1 MYRHSTYEVNL
12 LPFRN
17 LISEQR
23 SERLRGM
30 LEYKCADGIATI
42 TLDDGKVNVL
52 SLDTQRALHEAFDR
66 AEQDKAVVLLSG
78 RPGVFSAGFDLP
90 VLRAGGPAGT
100 AMVHGGFQLAARVL
114 MHPAPVVAACTGHA
128 IAMGAFLLLSCDY
141 RVGAAGPYKLMANE
155 VALGLAF
162 PYTGATILR
171 SRLTP
176 SAYRRATLLSEQFS
190 PDNAIETG
198 FLDRVVPADEV
209 HAAALDVARAA
220 TALDPTV
227 FARSRER
234 LCRSL
239 VDDLHRSIE
248 ADLAAGLGRGEA

>member
-1 MYRHSTYEVNL
+1 MIGYE
-12 LPFRN
+12 
-17 LISEQR
+17 
-23 SERLRGM
+23 
-30 LEYKCADGIATI
+30 YADGIATI

-52 SLDTQRALHEAFDR
+52 SLKTQQALHEALDR
-66 AEQDKAVVLLSG
+66 AEQDRAVVLLTG

-90 VLRAGGPAGT
+90 VLRAGGADGA
-100 AMVHGGFQLAARVL
+100 AMVRGGFQLAARVL

-155 VALGLAF
+155 VALGLTF
-162 PYTGATILR
+162 PHSGATVLR

-176 SAYRRATLLSEQFS
+176 SAFRRATLLSEQFS
-190 PDNAIETG
+190 PDNAVEAG

-209 HAAALDVARAA
+209 HAAARDVVRAA
-220 TALDPTV
+220 TALDLTV

-239 VDDLHRSIE
+239 VDELHRSIE
-248 ADLAAGLGRGEA
+248 ADMAARLGADPS